1 MTSDSRDEVKF
12 RELIAKRL
20 EEIADQNE
28 KDGSHDAPFPAWI
41 AGIRDAAGFVKYER
55 FTKDEIAEQW
65 PTAKDKLI
73 IEMSQRICT
82 CGHRGHEHHAEGY
95 SCERC
100 ICPEFYLMHLA
111 KGPYDDLTP
120 VSVPEIQPVEVA
132 CILNAVSSNGIV
144 HLDCEIKDRPLE
156 ESLEIQIRLSEFE
169 SVYRYIVGGL
179 DDEGEGGNPII
190 RPMTGFDVW
199 DIMRSKQ
206 ICHFCKHPR
215 SEHREMGDAERRMPC
230 GHEDIDPEDESA
242 VPCLCYGFTTSKEES
257 EALAKN
263 GPQYCKCGHGRGYH
277 EDGECYHQEAIGL
290 HAAYTHYER
299 CKCKGGFV
307 MEELE
312 VSPSCAKC
320 GHTEAM
326 HVNDGLGCMDVSK
339 DAEPDI
345 DAFPRCHC
353 PKFVT
358 MGEQSEKLY
367 DASDLAKS
375 RDDLAERFKLYREAT
390 KAEQSEQA
398 KSKFCIHCGHYL
410 FCHYGERNP
419 NGCTCSDFTT
429 VSQFSSCSQSVQP
442 EHSSQSQEPQLPDR
456 FQDKSQRV
464 RIAGVRLVRRENTLK
479 SDLPVRLDLERA
491 LSYLSWLA
499 QLTSLVTECQAC
511 RKLAVPGLNN
521 LLLELKNSHPT
532 HMEHPNSASPTE

>member
-1 MTSDSRDEVKF
+1 
-12 RELIAKRL
+12 
-20 EEIADQNE
+20 
-28 KDGSHDAPFPAWI
+28 
-41 AGIRDAAGFVKYER
+41 
-55 FTKDEIAEQW
+55 
-65 PTAKDKLI
+65 
-73 IEMSQRICT
+73 
-82 CGHRGHEHHAEGY
+82 
-95 SCERC
+95 
-100 ICPEFYLMHLA
+100 MHLA

-120 VSVPEIQPVEVA
+120 VPIPKIPPIEVA
-132 CILNAVSSNGIV
+132 CVLNAVSSNGIV
-144 HLDCEIKDRPLE
+144 HLECEIKDRPLDE
-156 ESLEIQIRLSEFE
+156 ALEIQIRLSELE
-169 SVYRYIVGGL
+169 SVYRYLIGGL
-179 DDEGEGGNPII
+179 DDEGDDGNPII

-199 DIMRSKQ
+199 DIARSK
-206 ICHFCKHPR
+206 
-215 SEHREMGDAERRMPC
+215 
-230 GHEDIDPEDESA
+230 
-242 VPCLCYGFTTSKEES
+242 
-257 EALAKN
+257 
-263 GPQYCKCGHGRGYH
+263 
-277 EDGECYHQEAIGL
+277 
-290 HAAYTHYER
+290 
-299 CKCKGGFV
+299 
-307 MEELE
+307 
-312 VSPSCAKC
+312 VSPSCKKC

>member
-120 VSVPEIQPVEVA
+120 VPVPKIQPVEVA
-132 CILNAVSSNGIV
+132 CILNAVSSDGIV
-144 HLDCEIKDRPLE
+144 HLDCEIKGRSLE

-179 DDEGEGGNPII
+179 DDEGEG
-190 RPMTGFDVW
+190 
-199 DIMRSKQ
+199 
-206 ICHFCKHPR
+206 
-215 SEHREMGDAERRMPC
+215 
-230 GHEDIDPEDESA
+230 
-242 VPCLCYGFTTSKEES
+242 FTTSKEES
-257 EALAKN
+257 EELAATN
-263 GPQYCKCGHGRGYH
+263 CEKCGHLI
-277 EDGECYHQEAIGL
+277 AL
-290 HAAYTHYER
+290 HSALVGCMRLLSQPEVLPYKTCR
-299 CKCKGGFV
+299 CEWLPTPEPKRT
-307 MEELE
+307 
-312 VSPSCAKC
+312 VSPSCKKC

-353 PKFVT
+353 PKF
-358 MGEQSEKLY
+358 
-367 DASDLAKS
+367 
-375 RDDLAERFKLYREAT
+375 AT
-390 KAEQSEQA
+390 TAEQSE
-398 KSKFCIHCGHYL
+398 SYL
-410 FCHYGERNP
+410 QSAQSER
-419 NGCTCSDFTT
+419 
-429 VSQFSSCSQSVQP
+429 SSP
-442 EHSSQSQEPQLPDR
+442 SQEPQLPAH
-456 FQDKSQRV
+456 SQCKYQHGQIV
-464 RIAGVRLVRRENTLK
+464 EDLLVHMDCIQESGLQAWPATDWEQFFL
-479 SDLPVRLDLERA
+479 SLPARWKCEEA
-491 LSYLSWLA
+491 
-499 QLTSLVTECQAC
+499 ECQVFRTLVA
-511 RKLAVPGLNN
+511 RALNN
-521 LLLELKNSHPT
+521 LRLVLMSSRPT
-532 HMEHPNSASPTE
+532 HRAHPNSASPTE

>member
-1 MTSDSRDEVKF
+1 MTNDGRDEVKY

-28 KDGSHDAPFPAWI
+28 KDGSHDAPLPAWI
-41 AGIRDAAGFVKYER
+41 AGIRDAAGFVKDER
-55 FTKDEIAEQW
+55 FTKDEAAEH
-65 PTAKDKLI
+65 AENCKDCPRCKHPDCRHSEGLCNYARDCGCDYYI
-73 IEMSQRICT
+73 KCE
-82 CGHRGHEHHAEGY
+82 CGHPLGAHFDGNMERQACLYEG
-95 SCERC
+95 CECVKCFMVKKTPVPKTEGR
-100 ICPEFYLMHLA
+100 
-111 KGPYDDLTP
+111 YDNLTP
-120 VSVPEIQPVEVA
+120 VPIPNIPPVEIA
-132 CILNAVSSNGIV
+132 CVLNAVSSNGIV
-144 HLDCEIKDRPLE
+144 HLECEIKDRPLDE
-156 ESLEIQIRLSEFE
+156 ALEIQIRLSELE
-169 SVYRYIVGGL
+169 SVYRYLIGGL
-179 DDEGEGGNPII
+179 DDEGDDGNPII

-199 DIMRSKQ
+199 DIARSK
-206 ICHFCKHPR
+206 
-215 SEHREMGDAERRMPC
+215 
-230 GHEDIDPEDESA
+230 
-242 VPCLCYGFTTSKEES
+242 
-257 EALAKN
+257 
-263 GPQYCKCGHGRGYH
+263 
-277 EDGECYHQEAIGL
+277 
-290 HAAYTHYER
+290 
-299 CKCKGGFV
+299 
-307 MEELE
+307 
-312 VSPSCAKC
+312 VSPSCKKC